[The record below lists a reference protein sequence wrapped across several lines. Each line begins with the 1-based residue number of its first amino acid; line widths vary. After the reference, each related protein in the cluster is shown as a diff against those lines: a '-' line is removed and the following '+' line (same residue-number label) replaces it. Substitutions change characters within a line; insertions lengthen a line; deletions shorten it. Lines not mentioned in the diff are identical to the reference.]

1 MATGSGVIAPAGWAW
16 TRALRQTTPD
26 IGAVSRSLLGVL
38 AIVAVALASAS
49 PSAAVWAS
57 GAAAIAGAIAMQ
69 DSPAGRVPMVIFVS
83 LELGAVVFLGALTAP
98 YSAVFIAVVAIWCF
112 AAGMQWALGSK
123 PGLVAAASAALLVV
137 SPPVAPTAVG
147 VVFATLLTVAAGCIQ
162 AALIAAW
169 PPQRWRVQ
177 RDALTRAYRGLA
189 ADARSVAAHRDAAVA
204 TTAPLTWLR
213 EAFVDS
219 QATQRPLA
227 YHGGYRLPERIAATL
242 AALRGGD
249 EAVALLLAPAADFL
263 EAIANHHHNARRD
276 AEYALARVDAAAAA
290 VTGPHAAV
298 AQRFS
303 QQMHEAFASRFGEFR
318 RPDLAGS
325 LLAAV
330 GVARHHL
337 TWTSPVLRHAVR
349 LSSATALGVAA
360 GRFGAMAHGH
370 WIALTVLMVL
380 RPETAH
386 TYTRCIGRA
395 AGITLGIVIASALT
409 LVWQPTGSPAA
420 VVAVVFLVVTY
431 LVIRFGY
438 FAVSAAIAAAVMFLL
453 DINPAAA
460 GADVENLLFA
470 VVIGCGLAVVAHVV
484 LPDHALIRLHQ
495 RAGELLKSE
504 IDYAAAVVRAFVH
517 QLDHP
522 AEALSAAWQRAFRA
536 RAAFEAASGA
546 TRTDS
551 RELRRWLRSYRAALN
566 AVTSACTSLET
577 SLSNEPATALTPEF
591 VAAVDDYVDALRGAP
606 PSAATPWTVDIEELT
621 AANQQVREQGAGLAV
636 DNAAARV
643 LVAEVAAITRSLA
656 GIAAHRQLAASTRVS
671 RGPTAAG

>member
-1 MATGSGVIAPAGWAW
+1 MTTGGVISPGGAW

-49 PSAAVWAS
+49 PAAAVWAS

-69 DSPAGRVPMVIFVS
+69 DSPAGRVSLVIVVA
-83 LELGAVVFLGALTAP
+83 LELGAVVFVGAVTASYAP
-98 YSAVFIAVVAIWCF
+98 VFIAAVAIWCF

-123 PGLVAAASAALLVV
+123 PALVAAAGAALLVI
-137 SPPVAPTAVG
+137 SPPVAPTASA
-147 VVFATLLTVAAGCIQ
+147 VVFATLLTVLAGCIQ
-162 AALIAAW
+162 AALIAVW

-189 ADARSVAAHRDAAVA
+189 DDARRVAADRDAVVA

-213 EAFVDS
+213 DAFVDS
-219 QATQRPLA
+219 DATRRPLA

-242 AALRGGD
+242 SALRGGD
-249 EAVALLLAPAADFL
+249 EAVALLLTPAADFL
-263 EAIANHHHNARRD
+263 DAIANHHHTARRD
-276 AEYALARVDAAAAA
+276 AEFALARLDAAAAA
-290 VTGPHAAV
+290 VTGPHAAA

-303 QQMHEAFASRFGEFR
+303 PQMHEAFASRFGEFR
-318 RPDLAGS
+318 RPDLVGS

-330 GVARHHL
+330 GVARDHL

-349 LSSATALGVAA
+349 LSAATALGVAA
-360 GRFGAMAHGH
+360 DRFGSVSHGH

-386 TYTRCIGRA
+386 TYTRCVGRA
-395 AGITLGIVIASALT
+395 AGLALGIVVASVVT

-420 VVAVVFLVVTY
+420 VVAVAFLAMTY

-438 FAVSAAIAAAVMFLL
+438 LAVSAAVAAAVVFLL

-460 GADVENLLFA
+460 GGDLKDSLFA

-504 IDYAAAVVRAFVH
+504 IDYAAAVVKAYVH
-517 QLDHP
+517 ELDHP

-546 TRTDS
+546 TRADS

-566 AVTSACTSLET
+566 AVTSACTSLESSLT
-577 SLSNEPATALTPEF
+577 SEPATALTPEF

-606 PSAATPWTVDIEELT
+606 PSPAKPWTVDIDELT
-621 AANQQVREQGAGLAV
+621 AANQQVREEGARLAA
-636 DNAAARV
+636 DNAGARV
-643 LVAEVAAITRSLA
+643 LVAEVATITRSLT
-656 GIAAHRQLAASTRVS
+656 GIAAHRQLAA
-671 RGPTAAG
+671 

>member
-1 MATGSGVIAPAGWAW
+1 
-16 TRALRQTTPD
+16 
-26 IGAVSRSLLGVL
+26 
-38 AIVAVALASAS
+38 
-49 PSAAVWAS
+49 
-57 GAAAIAGAIAMQ
+57 MQ
-69 DSPAGRVPMVIFVS
+69 DSPAGRVSLVIVVA
-83 LELGAVVFLGALTAP
+83 LELGAVVFVGAVTASYAP
-98 YSAVFIAVVAIWCF
+98 VFIAAVAIWCF

-123 PGLVAAASAALLVV
+123 PALVAAAGAALLVI
-137 SPPVAPTAVG
+137 SPPVAPTASA
-147 VVFATLLTVAAGCIQ
+147 VVFATLLTVLAGCIQ
-162 AALIAAW
+162 AALIAVW

-189 ADARSVAAHRDAAVA
+189 DDARRVAADRDAVVA
-204 TTAPLTWLR
+204 TTVPLTWLR
-213 EAFVDS
+213 DAFVDS
-219 QATQRPLA
+219 DATRRPLA

-242 AALRGGD
+242 SALRGGD
-249 EAVALLLAPAADFL
+249 EAVALLLTPAADFL
-263 EAIANHHHNARRD
+263 DAIANHHHTARRD
-276 AEYALARVDAAAAA
+276 AEFALARLDAAAAA
-290 VTGPHAAV
+290 VTGPHAAA

-303 QQMHEAFASRFGEFR
+303 PQMHEAFASRFGEFR
-318 RPDLAGS
+318 RPDLVGS

-330 GVARHHL
+330 GVARDHL

-349 LSSATALGVAA
+349 LSAATALGVAA
-360 GRFGAMAHGH
+360 DRFGSVSHGH

-386 TYTRCIGRA
+386 TYTRCVGRA
-395 AGITLGIVIASALT
+395 AGLALGIVVASVVT

-420 VVAVVFLVVTY
+420 VVAVAFLAMTY

-438 FAVSAAIAAAVMFLL
+438 LAVSAAVAAAVVFLL

-460 GADVENLLFA
+460 GGDLKDSLFA

-504 IDYAAAVVRAFVH
+504 IDYAAAVVKAYVH
-517 QLDHP
+517 ELDHP

-546 TRTDS
+546 TRADS

-566 AVTSACTSLET
+566 AVTSACTSLESSLT
-577 SLSNEPATALTPEF
+577 SEPATALTPEF

-606 PSAATPWTVDIEELT
+606 PSPAKPWTVDIDELT
-621 AANQQVREQGAGLAV
+621 AANQQVREEGARLAA
-636 DNAAARV
+636 DNAGARV
-643 LVAEVAAITRSLA
+643 LVAEVATITRSLT
-656 GIAAHRQLAASTRVS
+656 GIAAHRQLAA
-671 RGPTAAG
+671 